1 MTGFYDQYKR
11 YDRSEITKALAGV
24 KGSDV
29 KSALAKDDISDSD
42 YLALLSASATP
53 FLEDMARR
61 SRDITLRNFGK
72 AIQLYAPLYLSDH
85 CDNECVYCG
94 FKRTA
99 ASKRRKLDPSDAGK
113 EAKYIASLGIR
124 HMLLLTGGSR
134 KESPVEYI
142 RECVLAAKEHVSSV
156 SLEIYPL
163 ETDEYREMVN
173 AGADGLTV
181 YQETYDEELYDR
193 VHVSGPKK
201 DYRYRMDAPERA
213 ALAGMRAVN
222 IGVLF
227 GLGEAREDA
236 FYMGLHAEYLQE
248 KYPACEISV
257 SVPRLRSGDSGSYEP
272 RKVTDR
278 YIVQIITAARIFLP
292 RNGITVSTRETAEFR
307 DNVISLGVTR
317 MSAGSVTAVGGYA
330 VNRDKDLSYQF
341 RVSDDRDISAV
352 RKMLEEKGY
361 QAVFYDHVP

>member
-1 MTGFYDQYKR
+1 MTGFYEIYKR
-11 YDRSEITKALAGV
+11 YDRSDIARAQAGF
-24 KGSDV
+24 KEADIR
-29 KSALAKDDISDSD
+29 SALAKDAISASD

-61 SRDITLRNFGK
+61 SRDITLRNFGR

-99 ASKRRKLDPSDAGK
+99 AGKRRKLDPRQAGK
-113 EAKYIASLGIR
+113 EAEYIASLGIR

-134 KESPVEYI
+134 KESPLEYI
-142 RECVLAAKEHVSSV
+142 RDSVLAVKEHVPAV

-163 ETDEYREMVN
+163 ETDEYRVMVE

-193 VHVSGPKK
+193 VHLSGPKK
-201 DYRYRMDAPERA
+201 DYLFRMDAPERA

-236 FYMGLHAEYLQE
+236 FFMGRHAEYLQE

-257 SVPRLRSGDSGSYEP
+257 SVPRLRAGDSGSYRP
-272 RKVTDR
+272 RKVTDSD
-278 YIVQIITAARIFLP
+278 IVQIITAARLFLP
-292 RNGITVSTRETAEFR
+292 RSGITVSTRETAEFR
-307 DNVISLGVTR
+307 DNIVSLGVTR

-330 VNRDKDLSYQF
+330 VNKDKDLSYQF
-341 RVSDDRDISAV
+341 HVSDDRDISAV
-352 RKMLEEKGY
+352 RKMLESKGY